1 MEIAIMNRI
10 RIACKLR
17 GPALI
22 LLVVWLLGPALTST
36 AAPKPPK
43 LLDRDD
49 VVSAAAEITTE
60 VYPNAD
66 DVVVDE
72 YIHTVYKD
80 DGTYQTWDDEYIKVL
95 TEKGKRS
102 HQTVSRYYT
111 LPYGTV
117 EVTDLAVIKPDGT
130 ATEIDVAANSRVMVN
145 PGQMSANIYNP
156 NSKILRLGVPG
167 LEIGDLLHI
176 RAFRDTVK
184 ARVPNTWSDY
194 TVLEYT
200 APIVRMRLDVRG
212 PKDLPLANIRL
223 FDAVTNT
230 VSFKESSSLR
240 GNRYRWEVRD
250 VPRMFPEP
258 NMPALHTVVQRLL
271 ISTIP
276 DWQTISRWYW
286 ELCLPHL
293 DAVTPEMETKVAE
306 LVDGVDDRTEKIER
320 IFTFVSQQIRYMGIT
335 TETTA
340 PGYEPH
346 DVSITFGNRYGVCRD
361 KAALLV
367 AMLRLADLP
376 AYPVL
381 IHAGPRK
388 DEEVP
393 QPFFNHAVVAVGN
406 DDGSYTLM
414 DPTDENTTEIF
425 PSYLG
430 YMSYL
435 VAHPEG
441 EELRTSPVV
450 PASENLLTI
459 NTEGKLGANGHLRL
473 SSHLTFSGIN
483 DNAYRSHFSRLK
495 PEERRQF
502 FEGHLKRRVA
512 GAKLTDLSIAP
523 PNMLDTTQPLVV
535 ALDYEAADYP
545 IRGDNHT
552 MLAIP
557 WLSDTLGYANYLL
570 GSTGL
575 DERKYPLYTR
585 LTAGVEESFAVE
597 LDPIIARQA
606 AAPAPSA
613 LAAEGLRYAQTFSVT
628 NNNLHATASFMVDS
642 VEFSTNAYLALK
654 QLLKDREYEQRKRVM
669 FVDSATGEPEN
680 DIRILSDDVVVDIE
694 DATTWTS
701 RRKLSKQIVTYAGK
715 KDHAELKISFNP
727 AWETVELVSAR
738 IVNPDGSV
746 HTVVEDEMNMMDAH
760 WVGAAP
766 RYPPERT
773 LVVSLPG
780 VEEGSV
786 ITYEVMRKVSGK
798 PFFSLRKTFQGFD
811 PVDASSVTVS
821 IPAHIPFSITDRT
834 GTDDYQVEI
843 VDKLA
848 THTWR
853 IGPQPAIKPE
863 DNLPPRWSFLP
874 TLVLS
879 VGNWK
884 SYATEVNAQLTAATT
899 TNTPA
904 CDQKARELTA
914 ECTSEME
921 KVQVIRDFVARNI
934 RSAGP
939 WLTALPWDA
948 ITSADTTLAD
958 GYGNTTD
965 RALVLAVMLKA
976 VGIAPEFLLASSW
989 APRLDALTEGLRDTP
1004 QRGLFTHLLVRVMDG
1019 RRPIYLNET
1028 DHYAQLGTTPFE
1040 GQLAL
1045 DLDGQLSVIEPA
1057 RSMTGR
1063 SRADFLLE
1071 LEADGDAQLTAT
1083 RAYYGMAFGATRRM
1097 YEEMPPEERRRHFME
1112 LVASL
1117 SQAATPYGKLDT
1129 AFDTYP
1135 GFRSF
1140 TVDIP
1145 RYAVRDGRYL
1155 YVTLPEG
1162 MGSILRLNTDT
1173 RDGAFYRSEPQR
1185 TTVRYDIKLPATTRQ
1200 VHLLPPELEWEGPDS
1215 LGTIR
1220 FEQQSTADP
1229 HHLTLTREVDLK
1241 PAVVRPEAYPV
1252 LLDLHQQLQHP
1263 SIRTILVELAEE

>member
-1 MEIAIMNRI
+1 MDRNRTA
-10 RIACKLR
+10 RKLR
-17 GPALI
+17 RVLPAL
-22 LLVVWLLGPALTST
+22 LAALLLGYTLTCA

-43 LLDRDD
+43 LLDRKN
-49 VVSAAAEITTE
+49 VVAAASEITTE
-60 VYPNAD
+60 LYPNAD

-72 YIHTVYKD
+72 YIHTVYKE

-130 ATEIDVAANSRVMVN
+130 VVDVDVTANSRIMVN
-145 PGQMSANIYNP
+145 PSQMSANIYNP

-200 APIVRMRLDVRG
+200 APIAHMQMEVRG

-223 FDAVTNT
+223 YDAVTNS
-230 VSFKESSSLR
+230 VSFSETSSLR
-240 GNRYRWEVRD
+240 NKWYRWEVRD
-250 VPRMFPEP
+250 VPRMYPEP
-258 NMPALHTVVQRLL
+258 NMPTLHTVVQRLL

-276 DWQTISRWYW
+276 DWETISRWYW
-286 ELCLPHL
+286 ELSLPHL
-293 DAVTPEMETKVAE
+293 DAVTPEMEAKVVE
-306 LVDGVDDRTEKIER
+306 LVEGVSDRTEKIER
-320 IFTFVSQQIRYMGIT
+320 LFRFVSQQIRYMGIT

-346 DVSITFGNRYGVCRD
+346 DVNITFGNRYGVCRD

-425 PSYLG
+425 PSYLS

-441 EELRTSPVV
+441 EGLRTSPVV
-450 PASENLLTI
+450 PASENLLSIDTK
-459 NTEGKLGANGHLRL
+459 GKLGANGHLSL
-473 SSHLTFSGIN
+473 SSRLTFSGIN
-483 DNAYRSHFSRLK
+483 DNAYRSHFTRLK

-512 GAKLTDLSIAP
+512 GAKLTGLSITP

-545 IRGDNHT
+545 ICGDRHT

-557 WLSDTLGYANYLL
+557 WLSDSLGYANYLL

-575 DERKYPLYTR
+575 DDRKYPLYTR
-585 LTAGVEESFAVE
+585 LTAGVEETFAVA
-597 LDPIIARQA
+597 LDPVIARQA
-606 AAPAPSA
+606 ATPEAST
-613 LAAEGLRYAQTFSVT
+613 LSAEGLRYAQAFSIT
-628 NNNLHATASFMVDS
+628 NNTLLATASFMVDS
-642 VEFSTNAYLALK
+642 VEFSTEAYQGLK

-669 FVDSATGEPEN
+669 FVDATSGQPEN
-680 DIRILSDDVVVDIE
+680 DIRILSDALVVDIE
-694 DATTWTS
+694 DASSWTS
-701 RRKLSKQIVTYAGK
+701 RHKLSKQIVTYAGK
-715 KDHAELKISFNP
+715 KEHSELKLGFNP
-727 AWETVELVSAR
+727 AWETVTLASAR

-746 HTVVEDEMNMMDAH
+746 HTVVDEEMNVMDAG
-760 WVGAAP
+760 WVGGAP

-773 LVVSLPG
+773 LVVSFPG

-786 ITYEVMRKVSGK
+786 ITYEVVRQVSGK
-798 PFFSLRKTFQGFD
+798 PFFSLHKTFQGFD
-811 PVDASSVTVS
+811 PIDASSVTVS
-821 IPAHIPFSITDRT
+821 VPTNLVLTIKDES
-834 GTDDYQVEI
+834 GTDDYL
-843 VDKLA
+843 VDTTGTTT

-853 IGPQPAIKPE
+853 IGPQAAIKPE
-863 DNLPPRWSFLP
+863 DNLPPRWTFLP
-874 TLVLS
+874 TLVVS
-879 VGNWK
+879 AGKWK
-884 SYATEVNAQLTAATT
+884 TYAGELDARLTAAM
-899 TNTPA
+899 TNAPA
-904 CDQKARELTA
+904 CEQKARELTVD
-914 ECTSEME
+914 CTDEME

-939 WLTALPWDA
+939 WLTALPWEA
-948 ITSADTTLAD
+948 ITPADTTLAD

-965 RALVLAVMLKA
+965 RAIVLAVMLKA
-976 VGIAPEFLLASSW
+976 AGIAPEYLLASSW
-989 APRLDALTEGLRDTP
+989 APRLDTLSEDLLDTA

-1019 RRPIYLNET
+1019 RRAIYLNET

-1040 GQLAL
+1040 GHPAL
-1045 DLDGQLSVIEPA
+1045 DMDGQLSVIEPA
-1057 RSMTGR
+1057 RAMKER

-1083 RAYYGMAFGATRRM
+1083 RAYYGMAFGATRRL

-1117 SQAATPYGKLDT
+1117 AQAATPSGKLDT

-1145 RYAVRDGRYL
+1145 RYAVREGHYL
-1155 YVTLPEG
+1155 YVTLPAG
-1162 MGSILRLNTDT
+1162 IGDILRLNTDT
-1173 RDGAFYRSEPQR
+1173 RDGAFYRREPQR
-1185 TTVRYDIKLPATTRQ
+1185 TTVRYDVKLPSNTKQ
-1200 VHLLPPELEWEGPDS
+1200 VLLLPPEIDWKGPDG

-1220 FEQQSTADP
+1220 FEQRPTDDP
-1229 HHLTLTREVDLK
+1229 LHLTLMQEVNLN
-1241 PAVVRPEAYPV
+1241 PAVIRPEAYPV

-1263 SIRTILVELAEE
+1263 SVRTILIELE